1 MAEYGK
7 IQRPNSKPGL
17 HRSSN
22 NKVLAGVCGGL
33 RESGYGAANFWRGLF
48 IVSNFF
54 VPSSGIIVYIVMAL
68 TIKMT
73 GSQSVESTAKAGSQV
88 FNAALPTIANPI
100 NTQINNKIESPELP
114 DGAIYSMQGVGEQ
127 LVVYPNKLT
136 ISPQGAFGF
145 FTKGISGTKSIY
157 FKNITGI
164 EFREAGAVFS
174 GFITFTIPGA
184 NEKNAGIFQAASDE
198 NTFMFAG
205 VDKNVLA
212 NTIKGYVEKNLGL
225 PAIQSNSG
233 NGDISVELEKF
244 MRLKEQGVIAEDE
257 FAAAKKKLLGL

>member
-7 IQRPNSKPGL
+7 IQKPNLKPGL

-54 VPSSGIIVYIVMAL
+54 VPSSGIIVYIIMAL

-73 GSQSVESTAKAGSQV
+73 DFQSVASTTKTRSKV
-88 FNAALPTIANPI
+88 FNAALPTIAKPI
-100 NTQINNKIESPELP
+100 DTQVNNKVEPPELP
-114 DGAIYSMQGVGEQ
+114 AGTVYFMKGVQDE
-127 LVVYPNKLT
+127 LVVYPDKLT
-136 ISPQGAFGF
+136 ISPKGVLAFF
-145 FTKGISGTKSIY
+145 NKGISGTKTIY
-157 FKNITGI
+157 YKNITGV
-164 EFREAGAVFS
+164 EFREAGDVFS
-174 GFITFTIPGA
+174 GFMTFTIPGA
-184 NEKNAGIFQAASDE
+184 VEKNSGIFKATKDE

-212 NTIKGYVEKNLGL
+212 NTIKEYVEKNLGL
-225 PAIQSNSG
+225 PTIQSNSG

-244 MRLKEQGVIAEDE
+244 SRLKEQGVITEDE
-257 FAAAKKKLLGL
+257 FVAAKKKLLGL

>member
-48 IVSNFF
+48 IISNFF
-54 VPSSGIIVYIVMAL
+54 VPSSGIIIYIIMAL
-68 TIKMT
+68 TIKT
-73 GSQSVESTAKAGSQV
+73 SGSQSVESPAKTGSQV
-88 FNAALPTIANPI
+88 FNAALPTIAKPI
-100 NTQINNKIESPELP
+100 DTQVNNKVEPPELP
-114 DGAIYSMQGVGEQ
+114 VGAIYSMQGVGEQ
-127 LVVYPNKLT
+127 LVVYPEKLT
-136 ISPQGAFGF
+136 ITPQGAFGF

-157 FKNITGI
+157 FKTITGI
-164 EFREAGAVFS
+164 EFRESGALFS
-174 GFITFTIPGA
+174 GFMTFTIPGA
-184 NEKNAGIFQAASDE
+184 NEMNAGIFKAASDE

-205 VDKNVLA
+205 VDKNALA
-212 NTIKGYVEKNLGL
+212 NTIKEYIEKKLV
-225 PAIQSNSG
+225 PTTSQSNSG

-244 MRLKEQGVIAEDE
+244 LRLKEQGVITEDE
-257 FAAAKKKLLGL
+257 FVAAKKKLLGL